1 MNAPGLRLPA
11 TLAGLRQAIARG
23 DFSVAEALA
32 LQRQL
37 LARHAGQ
44 WQCVT
49 HIFTADTDVE
59 PASTL
64 PLAGAGLAHK
74 DIFAMQGRLPWCG
87 TSAPV
92 ATAGPATTVVQ
103 RLEQAGATT
112 LAALAMAEFACGA
125 TGENPHLPLPVNPV
139 DPLAAVGGSSS
150 GSGVAVAAGL
160 CYASL
165 GTDTAGSV
173 RIPAATCGVLG
184 FKPGWGVL
192 PETGTHP
199 LAPSLDTVGI
209 LARSTQDAADVYAAM
224 LLPDQLHGLVQSGNA
239 AATLAAGSIVLHD
252 PGACRI
258 ATCFTHPRHGAA
270 PDTAATAVLQDFASQ
285 AAGGKP
291 VRQLSLAD
299 MPELVRCADTILY
312 AEAAAIHAAALRGEA
327 PPLSAITRG
336 VVVPG
341 SALPAPWY
349 VQAMQARG
357 THTRRFLETC
367 LQDHDILLT
376 PVLEQGVPDWDEV
389 CTQSKTFAPRAL
401 LAMFSWTSFVNYLGL
416 PAISFP
422 LGSDARGRPISVQ
435 AIARPGAEALLLA
448 FAHQAER
455 ARYGDSG
462 FVPRPPALCG

>member
-1 MNAPGLRLPA
+1 MNAPGLHLPA
-11 TLAGLRQAIARG
+11 TLKGLRQAISQG
-23 DFSVAEALA
+23 ELSVSQAISI
-32 LQRQL
+32 QREI
-37 LARHAGQ
+37 LARHADQ

-49 HIFTADTDVE
+49 HVFAAGEDPD
-59 PASTL
+59 PAL

-87 TSAPV
+87 TPAPV
-92 ATAGPATTVVQ
+92 ATAGPVTPVVQ

-125 TGENPHLPLPVNPV
+125 TGENPHLPLPLNPV

-184 FKPGWGVL
+184 FKPGRGVL
-192 PETGTHP
+192 PDTGTHP

-209 LARSTQDAADVYAAM
+209 LARSAQDAATVFAAM
-224 LLPDQLHGLVQSGNA
+224 LPPGRWQGLAQVNIA
-239 AATLAAGSIVLHD
+239 PAGSGDGSTALQE
-252 PGACRI
+252 PGPCRI
-258 ATCFTHPRHGAA
+258 AACFTHPRNGAA
-270 PDTAATAVLQDFASQ
+270 PDAGLAATLEDFASE
-285 AAGGKP
+285 AAQGGTVGKL
-291 VRQLSLAD
+291 RLAD

-312 AEAAAIHAAALRGEA
+312 AEAAAVHAAALRGER
-327 PPLSAITRG
+327 PPLSPITRG

-341 SALPAPWY
+341 STLPAPWY
-349 VQAMQARG
+349 VQAMQTRG
-357 THTRRFLETC
+357 AHTRNFLDAC
-367 LQDHDILLT
+367 LRDHDILLT

-389 CTQSKTFAPRAL
+389 CTRSDRFAPRAL

-422 LGSDARGRPISVQ
+422 VGTDSRGRPISVQ

-448 FAHQAER
+448 FAYRAER

>member
-1 MNAPGLRLPA
+1 MTAPGLRLPA
-11 TLAGLRQAIARG
+11 TLAGLRQAIAGG
-23 DFSVAEALA
+23 DISVPEALSI
-32 LQRQL
+32 QRQT
-37 LARHAGQ
+37 LAQHADQ

-49 HIFTADTDVE
+49 HVFAADAE

-64 PLAGAGLAHK
+64 PLAGVGLAHK
-74 DIFAMQGRLPWCG
+74 DIFAMRGRLPHCG
-87 TSAPV
+87 TPAPV
-92 ATAGPATTVVQ
+92 ATAGPITTVVQ

-139 DPLAAVGGSSS
+139 DSSAAVGGSSS

-192 PETGTHP
+192 PDTGTHP

-209 LARSTQDAADVYAAM
+209 LARSAQDASDIFSAM
-224 LLPDQLHGLVQSGNA
+224 LLPGQRQSLVRSGSV
-239 AATLAAGSIVLHD
+239 AATSAAGSISLHE
-252 PGACRI
+252 PGPCRI
-258 ATCFTHPRHGAA
+258 AACFAHPRNG
-270 PDTAATAVLQDFASQ
+270 TALDAELTATLEDFASEAARGQ
-285 AAGGKP
+285 A
-291 VRQLSLAD
+291 VRQLRLAD
-299 MPELVRCADTILY
+299 MPELVRCADVMLY
-312 AEAAAIHAAALRGEA
+312 AEAAAVHAAALRGER

-341 SALPAPWY
+341 SALPATWY
-349 VQAMQARG
+349 VQAMQARSA
-357 THTRRFLETC
+357 HTRNFLDTC
-367 LQDHDILLT
+367 LRDHDILLT

-389 CTQSKTFAPRAL
+389 FTQSDKFAPRAL

-422 LGSDARGRPISVQ
+422 VGTDARGRPISVQ

-448 FAHQAER
+448 FAYQAER
-455 ARYGDSG
+455 ARYGDGG